1 MSLGTPLAL
10 QSVLGC
16 AVSAAVAAGEAVA
29 RRWSE
34 ERPGVHYKNGVEP
47 VSAADLLSDKII
59 TRAIGRAFPGHR
71 VMSEETVEGDWRD
84 FDFSGPLWVID
95 PIDGTANYVRGHPHT
110 AVSVAF
116 AVDGEVRAGAVHAP
130 FSRETF
136 TAVKGQGARLN
147 GRPITVATPAD
158 LARSVVSTG
167 FPHLKDEIAPLVERV
182 RRLLTHCADIR
193 RSAAPTLDIA
203 WVGAGRLDA
212 HTETLFPW
220 DVAAAA
226 LIATEA
232 GAVRSHLTGPPPGVP
247 ADLFGEGVVVSAPSI
262 HTALVELLSGEVP
275 AGA

>member
-1 MSLGTPLAL
+1 MGTPLAIR
-10 QSVLGC
+10 SVLDC
-16 AVSAAVAAGEAVA
+16 AVSAAVAAGEEVA
-29 RRWSE
+29 RRWSA
-34 ERPGVHYKNGVEP
+34 ERPDVRYKNDVEP
-47 VSAADLLSDKII
+47 VSAADLLSDEII

-71 VMSEETVEGDWRD
+71 VMSEETVEGDWRS
-84 FDFSGPLWVID
+84 FDFSGPVWVID

-130 FSRETF
+130 FFLETF
-136 TAVKGQGARLN
+136 TAVKGQGALLN
-147 GRPITVATPAD
+147 GRPIAVATPPD

-182 RRLLTHCADIR
+182 RRLLGHCSDIR
-193 RSAAPTLDIA
+193 RGAAPTLDIA

-220 DVAAAA
+220 DVAAAG

-232 GAVRSHLTGPPPGVP
+232 GAVRGHLVGLPPGVP
-247 ADLFGEGVVVSAPSI
+247 ADLFGDGVVVAAPSI
-262 HTALVELLSGEVP
+262 HTALVELLSDGMP
-275 AGA
+275 AGT